1 MVTRSRLKSV
11 LTGLALYT
19 VAAALI
25 GYFGVNAYTGKYG
38 LNARQE
44 LDQEIIALTSE
55 LARLKRERAEGEQ
68 RVSLLRSDRVD
79 PDMLDERARFQL
91 DYANPH
97 DLVRMIAGARAVR
110 FQKLIDSIS
119 KVSCRIAVRH
129 SYSFAAS
136 RNPLTAGL
144 SWAREGLS
152 TLSSSRICH
161 GRLTQENRHKGQG
174 SGKGD
179 TALRRNSPESRSSR
193 RCATCC

>member
-1 MVTRSRLKSV
+1 MLAAMVSRSRLKSL

-19 VAAALI
+19 MAAAMV

-79 PDMLDERARFQL
+79 PDMLDERARYQL

-97 DLVRMIAGARAVR
+97 DLVRTITSELIV
-110 FQKLIDSIS
+110 KLQNPAKSIS
-119 KVSCRIAVRH
+119 KMSRRIALRH
-129 SYSFAAS
+129 SETFATLTQSFHG
-136 RNPLTAGL
+136 GL
-144 SWAREGLS
+144 SWVREGHSLS
-152 TLSSSRICH
+152 HPELPWPHRRKASRKKQ
-161 GRLTQENRHKGQG
+161 GRE
-174 SGKGD
+174 
-179 TALRRNSPESRSSR
+179 TAPTTPRNSPGNRS
-193 RCATCC
+193 